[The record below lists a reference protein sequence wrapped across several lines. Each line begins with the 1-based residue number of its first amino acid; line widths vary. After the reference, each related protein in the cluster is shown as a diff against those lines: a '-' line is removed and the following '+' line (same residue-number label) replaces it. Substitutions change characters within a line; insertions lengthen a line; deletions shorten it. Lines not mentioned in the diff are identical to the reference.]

1 MNQCKTQVP
10 YLLKTSVLFIVF
22 NRFETTKQVF
32 MSIKKARPPKL
43 YIASDGP
50 RDLVEGEIEKVNY
63 IRNFINSNID
73 WDCEVKT
80 LYRDQNLGCKLAVS
94 GAIDWLFENEDMG
107 IILEDDCLPTN
118 SFFQFMEES
127 LERYQKTLSVLMV
140 SGYNGF
146 NFKIPFSN
154 DIFKSKFCSVW
165 GWGTW
170 RDRWLMYD
178 LNIKSW
184 NKYYN
189 QNDLSS
195 HFYFNFVKNKFVQH
209 FDDVRFYSY
218 DTWDFQL
225 QYLAFSK
232 NLCCLY
238 PKINQVENIGFVGAH
253 STGKTYSH
261 KVKANEFFDLDYKI
275 IKPSYFYDFMIELKY
290 LFIMLKSFLYDKVKR
305 FN

>member
-107 IILEDDCLPTN
+107 IILEDDCLQTN
-118 SFFQFMEES
+118 SFFKFME
-127 LERYQKTLSVLMV
+127 
-140 SGYNGF
+140 
-146 NFKIPFSN
+146 
-154 DIFKSKFCSVW
+154 D
-165 GWGTW
+165 
-170 RDRWLMYD
+170 
-178 LNIKSW
+178 
-184 NKYYN
+184 
-189 QNDLSS
+189 
-195 HFYFNFVKNKFVQH
+195 
-209 FDDVRFYSY
+209 
-218 DTWDFQL
+218 
-225 QYLAFSK
+225 
-232 NLCCLY
+232 
-238 PKINQVENIGFVGAH
+238 
-253 STGKTYSH
+253 
-261 KVKANEFFDLDYKI
+261 
-275 IKPSYFYDFMIELKY
+275 
-290 LFIMLKSFLYDKVKR
+290 
-305 FN
+305 